1 MVTTNKH
8 IERDSRD
15 STKIFDDRSLEADY
29 STLIPVLKEGLNVL
43 DVGCGTGAI
52 SRGIAAYVGPTGRV
66 TGIDN
71 TAAFIESG
79 KSSYA
84 DVLNLKLIHADLFE
98 FEAEEKFD
106 LIVSARTLQW
116 LGNPKEALLKFKAM
130 LAPGGMVSVLDYN
143 HEALTWQPEP
153 PESMRTFYSA
163 FLQWRADAGMNNRIA
178 DDLQRLFEETGFQA
192 VEVLKADETY
202 KSENNNFIAR
212 AGIWSKV
219 AAMKQISDE
228 GYIDNQTRLQAI
240 EDYNNWI
247 TTEATMMIM
256 RLNDVRG
263 RV

>member
-1 MVTTNKH
+1 MITTNKH
-8 IERDSRD
+8 IERDSSD

-29 STLIPVLKEGLNVL
+29 STLIPVLKKGLRVL

-52 SRGIAAYVGPTGRV
+52 SKGIAAYVGPTGSV

-71 TAAFIESG
+71 TASFVESG
-79 KSSYA
+79 QKSYVGIS
-84 DVLNLKLIHADLFE
+84 NLKLIHTDLFAFE
-98 FEAEEKFD
+98 FEEKFN

-116 LGNPKEALLKFKAM
+116 LNNPKEALLKFKTM

-143 HEALTWQPEP
+143 HEALTWEPEP
-153 PESMRTFYSA
+153 PESMKLFYKA

-178 DDLQRLFEETGFQA
+178 DDLQQYFEEAGFRD
-192 VEVLKADETY
+192 VEVLNADEIY
-202 KSENNNFIAR
+202 KREDNNFIAK

-228 GYIDNQTRLQAI
+228 GYIDDQDRLQAI
-240 EDYNNWI
+240 EDYNNWLN
-247 TTEATMMIM
+247 TDAKKMIM
-256 RLNDVRG
+256 KLKDVRG